1 MTSDSPAAGRKSPG
15 HAVIK
20 GRPATAQAPRP
31 AT

>member
-20 GRPATAQAPRP
+20 GLATAQAPRP